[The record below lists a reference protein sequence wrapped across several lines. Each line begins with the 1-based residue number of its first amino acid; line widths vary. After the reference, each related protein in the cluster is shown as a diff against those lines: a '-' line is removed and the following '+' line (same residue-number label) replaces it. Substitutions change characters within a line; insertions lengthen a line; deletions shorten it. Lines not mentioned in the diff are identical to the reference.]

1 MIKGTAIR
9 ILPGG
14 VLSHSDLLSFWRE
27 ATVKHHDIEYI
38 FEDAPDNLTKVT
50 PIYKNRGVDIVG
62 ESTYEPRTGEGSR
75 SEYAFYA
82 DQFAKYRRPAVMWP
96 SGRPLVAN
104 KFNHDHS
111 FRYHNDPVIAYS
123 IYNYPSEESEVSNE
137 FLIRYWV
144 DAQEALRDPVEDED
158 EDEDDYEYDD
168 EDIKE
173 D

>member
-1 MIKGTAIR
+1 MNKFTTIR

-14 VLSHSDLLSFWRE
+14 VLCHSDLLSFWRE

-75 SEYAFYA
+75 SEYAFYV

-96 SGRPLVAN
+96 SKRPLVAN
-104 KFNHDHS
+104 EFNHDNS
-111 FRYHNDPVIAYS
+111 YDYHNDPVIAYS

-144 DAQEALRDPVEDED
+144 DAQEALRDPIEYEYDDEDED
-158 EDEDDYEYDD
+158 EDED
-168 EDIKE
+168 IKK